1 MSDGMVVTF
10 AEEILRAVQNP
21 IPLYQAVPSA
31 HATTPA
37 NDRILSTSYH
47 TYFDTFYDMVSWVI
61 GYVSLVGATTMV
73 HACGM
78 AKPFLGR

>member
-37 NDRILSTSYH
+37 DDRILSTSYH
-47 TYFDTFYDMVSWVI
+47 TYFDTFYNMVSWII
-61 GYVSLVGATTMV
+61 GYVSLGGATTMV

>member
-31 HATTPA
+31 HATTPPD
-37 NDRILSTSYH
+37 DRILSTSYH
-47 TYFDTFYDMVSWVI
+47 AYSDTFYNVVPWVV